1 MTTAKA
7 AARRG
12 KKYVLAAA
20 GGGGKST
27 IAMLLSST
35 AMFQQVDL
43 DVFDVDPANPTL
55 RRYFKSMPAEH
66 VLEDDR
72 PESVVPFLERQVF
85 NDDRAAVVDMGAN
98 MEGHFLRWINDRG
111 AAVAEDIR
119 FIVPISKRD
128 GITAAARI
136 VMNCGAASVLLVHNQ
151 TGGLDAE
158 AAVADPI
165 FIELAQQ
172 AGQPAI
178 LPPLGITMAD
188 VHRTSAP
195 PHIMCKG
202 RNRFEAQGALTM
214 MRKVEETFR
223 DHPEFR
229 PW

>member
-1 MTTAKA
+1 MTTTKT
-7 AARRG
+7 ARRG

-35 AMFQQVDL
+35 AMFKQVEFDI
-43 DVFDVDPANPTL
+43 FDVEPANPTL

-72 PESVVPFLERQVF
+72 PEAVIPFLENRVF
-85 NDDRAAVVDMGAN
+85 GDDRPAIVDLGAN
-98 MEGHFLRWINDRG
+98 MEGHVLRWLNDRG

-119 FIVPISKRD
+119 FIVPVSKRD

-151 TGGLDAE
+151 AGGLDAE
-158 AAVADPI
+158 AAVSDRI
-165 FIELAQQ
+165 FIELVQQ
-172 AGQPAI
+172 VGRPAI
-178 LPPLGITMAD
+178 LPSLGATMAD
-188 VHRTSAP
+188 VHRSSVP
-195 PHIMCKG
+195 PHKMCKG
-202 RNRFEAQGALTM
+202 LNRFEAQGALTM
-214 MRKVEETFR
+214 IRKVEATFL